1 MESFYQDILKRIE
14 PHKDKVFYHGLKESE
29 ILDIEKKI
37 GKKFPLYFQEFLKTF
52 GVRQDFVFGL
62 IEKETHFIENLEYLP
77 SEIKKSFVLIGDN
90 GGEDFWLLN
99 SEDEKDT
106 NIYEWQHWLDGDI
119 VKLGYDFETL
129 LNESI
134 LKLADKEIIR
144 ETNDLKSWCVQFA
157 ITTENEQ
164 KIYETIP
171 LIIFD
176 DWKLEQVSPAEVYC
190 YERKV
195 KLLDKIRKFKRQE
208 YSGWDNPTYYF
219 DLKEPVNDF
228 GKESLIKEID
238 NKLKNEFPEYVLID
252 YGILALTEE
261 ED

>member
-1 MESFYQDILKRIE
+1 MESFYQDILKKIE

-29 ILDIEKKI
+29 ILEIEKKI
-37 GKKFPLYFQEFLKTF
+37 GKKFPFYFQEFLKTF

-62 IEKETHFIENLEYLP
+62 IENENTFIENFEYLP
-77 SEIKKSFVLIGDN
+77 NEIKKSFILIGDN

-99 SEDEKDT
+99 SENEKDT
-106 NIYEWQHWLDGDI
+106 NIYEWQHWLNGD
-119 VKLGYDFETL
+119 VVELGYNFETL

-134 LKLADKEIIR
+134 LKLSDKAIKR
-144 ETNDLKSWCVQFA
+144 ETNDLKNWCVQFA

-164 KIYETIP
+164 KIYDTIS
-171 LIIFD
+171 LSIIE

-195 KLLDKIRKFKRQE
+195 KLGDKIIKFTRQE
-208 YSGWDNPTYYF
+208 YSGWDSPVYYF
-219 DLKEPVNDF
+219 DLKEPANEF

-238 NKLKNEFPEYVLID
+238 TKLRKVFPEYNLID
-252 YGILALTEE
+252 YGILPLTEE
-261 ED
+261 EN